1 MAQRKQSIGLD
12 SIFRKTEADAGASQT
27 SSFAKPF
34 ASGAAEADS
43 ATSAAATSAAAEEL
57 KQPAANPA
65 PVWKTEQALADEIVS
80 SEPPPPSASVRR
92 RPGRPPGSGAKTG
105 GVQNGYV
112 RPKLSG
118 ATPSANDTVQLV
130 RQIDLDEGRFR
141 SVGVGLR
148 DSEVDAIDLIAE
160 SAGVTRN
167 AILRYAIRYFLRQYQ
182 GGKAQLAIEE
192 QRTVSLLLP

>member
-12 SIFRKTEADAGASQT
+12 SIFRKTEGET
-27 SSFAKPF
+27 STPPIGGFAKPF
-34 ASGAAEADS
+34 ANRADEVD
-43 ATSAAATSAAAEEL
+43 AVEESQ
-57 KQPAANPA
+57 QPAATPMWETDPA
-65 PVWKTEQALADEIVS
+65 MDDTAQS
-80 SEPPPPSASVRR
+80 GEPQPPSAPVRR
-92 RPGRPPGSGAKTG
+92 RPGRPPGSGAKTAG
-105 GVQNGYV
+105 AQNGYA

-118 ATPSANDTVQLV
+118 ATPSANATLQLV

-182 GGKAQLAIEE
+182 GGKAQLATEE
-192 QRTVSLLLP
+192 QRTVTLLLP

>member
-43 ATSAAATSAAAEEL
+43 ATSAADEEL